1 MVRGQLT
8 QQNQV
13 QTKSLE
19 TQVLGPILPPPFS
32 IGPLPRAQCKAS
44 GKCLNISF

>member
-32 IGPLPRAQCKAS
+32 TGPPSPGLSVSSWQM
-44 GKCLNISF
+44 L